1 MIALPLAASPP
12 LRKQQ
17 LEMAPRQ
24 RIVATYAEISGRAG
38 LSADT
43 DLVIEAQ
50 NRRASMSK
58 TLLDEQIAN
67 ELVDNAV
74 NDGFLITVSD
84 GGKTIV
90 NRSRNGAEII
100 KAMFR
105 TNMDTLTL
113 NVEERRVGM
122 ITLIY
127 DNGRN
132 GLDVIGD
139 HTDVP
144 HINRLVE
151 HTMKKFDR

>member
-1 MIALPLAASPP
+1 
-12 LRKQQ
+12 
-17 LEMAPRQ
+17 
-24 RIVATYAEISGRAG
+24 
-38 LSADT
+38 
-43 DLVIEAQ
+43 
-50 NRRASMSK
+50 MSK
-58 TLLDEQIAN
+58 TSLDEQIAN
-67 ELVDNAV
+67 ALVDNAV
-74 NDGFLITVSD
+74 NDGFLISVND
-84 GGKTIV
+84 RGKTIV

-127 DNGRN
+127 GNGRN

-139 HTDVP
+139 HTDIP

-151 HTMKKFDR
+151 NTMKEFKR